1 MWLAAHNKRDE
12 ERYMST
18 SNQIKRINNT
28 RSMPLRLATGGVL
41 GTLAVGGVVAATAH
55 KDITVD
61 VNGETMQL
69 ATFSTDV
76 KGALEAAGV
85 QVGADDFVSANPDD
99 VLTSGE
105 TITVRTSKPVAV
117 TVDGVEKQL
126 SSTALTVQDLLGD
139 MGDIA
144 PGAAVKAAGVDT
156 DGDATVTDGMKLEVV
171 SPKIIQ
177 VNDGGKVT
185 YTSIAA
191 KTVRDVIEARGIDV
205 DEDDRV
211 TPSMDTPVT
220 EGMTIKVDQVSTTDY
235 DATESFDAE
244 PNYVDDPELERGTE
258 EVRVE
263 GTPGERTVTRRLI
276 MVNGA
281 KESNEIINSKETR
294 PATPATIARG
304 TKEPAAAPAVADGS
318 VWDTL
323 AQCESTGNWSI
334 NTGNGFSGGLQ
345 FTDSTWQ
352 AFGGGEYASQAW
364 QASREQQIA
373 VAQKVQAAQ
382 GWGAWPAC
390 TAKLGIG

>member
-1 MWLAAHNKRDE
+1 
-12 ERYMST
+12 MST

-235 DATESFDAE
+235 GATESFDAE

-263 GTPGERTVTRRLI
+263 GTPGERTVTHRLI

-281 KESNEIINSKETR
+281 QESNDIINSKETR

-318 VWDTL
+318 VWDTI
-323 AQCESTGNWSI
+323 AQCESTGNWAI

>member
-1 MWLAAHNKRDE
+1 
-12 ERYMST
+12 MST

-191 KTVRDVIEARGIDV
+191 KTVRDVIEARGIDG

-235 DATESFDAE
+235 GATESFDAE

-263 GTPGERTVTRRLI
+263 GTPGERTVTHRLI

-281 KESNEIINSKETR
+281 QESNDIINSKETR

>member
-1 MWLAAHNKRDE
+1 
-12 ERYMST
+12 MST

-144 PGAAVKAAGVDT
+144 PGAAVKAAGVDM

-244 PNYVDDPELERGTE
+244 PTYVDDPELEQGTE

-294 PATPATIARG
+294 PASPATIARG

-318 VWDTL
+318 VWDTI

-352 AFGGGEYASQAW
+352 AFGGGEYAAQAW

>member
-1 MWLAAHNKRDE
+1 
-12 ERYMST
+12 MST

-323 AQCESTGNWSI
+323 AQCESTGNWAI